1 MTDVLTLPY
10 HSYWCSGSRV
20 SKTLKPETSG
30 LNQAFLPIQILHQC
44 LKLFYQFRFCTN
56 VWSFSTNITNIWLS
70 SNSGRQWTLSSTSTE
85 RSIWPLRTRKNVKDQ
100 TLKKEKQIYPDDNV
114 LQGKES
120 VLTEAEGNF
129 MSTRRWQPTRTISK
143 RSSMPSRWVF
153 SITTSS
159 KNYQQKYVRFR
170 LRSVGRVNCQ
180 GQSQYECIPK
190 LTMGIEDDLPFAGLF
205 H

>member
-1 MTDVLTLPY
+1 MPQPQIYIHPIWKVTIIPQLVNLFPKLIYRVQNMVIFSLCYRCPYLTLPFVLMLRFK
-10 HSYWCSGSRV
+10 SFKDF
-20 SKTLKPETSG
+20 KTRDFRFKPSFPTNSDFAPMSE
-30 LNQAFLPIQILHQC
+30 AFLC
-44 LKLFYQFRFCTN
+44 
-56 VWSFSTNITNIWLS
+56 NITNIWLS

-159 KNYQQKYVRFR
+159 KNYQKNMSDSDYVVW
-170 LRSVGRVNCQ
+170 VG
-180 GQSQYECIPK
+180 
-190 LTMGIEDDLPFAGLF
+190 
-205 H
+205 